1 MAEHRAYLH
10 PCIYK
15 LYGQTYACSL
25 ASYTFASLGNMNRK
39 THGHPA
45 NISLD
50 VRFHSEPN
58 ISNTLFSLAKVWRVG
73 TLSEGFSL
81 PEDVCPVL
89 WCFRH
94 SRDVHNLGRQGVSN
108 LLGARNPPLPAE
120 SFLPVCSCSTEWTTS
135 YPTVSTIGT
144 QQIKDFTQCQ
154 KTMSPG

>member
-10 PCIYK
+10 PC
-15 LYGQTYACSL
+15 GQTYACSL
-25 ASYTFASLGNMNRK
+25 TSHTFALLGIMNRK

-45 NISLD
+45 SMSLD

-58 ISNTLFSLAKVWRVG
+58 ISNTSCSLTKVWRVG
-73 TLSEGFSL
+73 ALLEGFSL

-94 SRDVHNLGRQGVSN
+94 SRDVHNLGSQGVSH
-108 LLGARNPPLPAE
+108 LLGAGNPALPAE
-120 SFLPVCSCSTEWTTS
+120 SFLPVCSRSTEWTTS
-135 YPTVSTIGT
+135 YPAVSTPGT
-144 QQIKDFTQCQ
+144 QQIKDVTQCQ